1 MNRATLPEK
10 ILANW
15 PADGWKR
22 HVLTLAVSGGAD
34 SVALLRSF
42 SQLQPERS
50 KLLVVHV
57 NHGLR
62 GTAADEDEQF
72 VADLCQTEK
81 LPFVSHRI
89 DPRQLQ
95 ANRKDGLEGAARTI
109 RYQMLLETANQH
121 GSRYVLTAHNSDDQV
136 ETVLHHL
143 FRGTGLAGLAG
154 MSTFRLLSEAVTLA
168 RPLLTVSRAEIE
180 SWLASIG
187 QRFRQDDSNQSD
199 TFARNRIR
207 HNILPVIE
215 RELGT
220 HIRSSI
226 LKTSQ
231 IMQDAVDDYSCRVD
245 QVYDQVVLHSQPS
258 QCVLALDGLVEHSI
272 GFRIEFFI
280 RLWKRMEWPRQSMT
294 RQHWLKLA
302 KSCGPTGCMFNLPA
316 AVECQV
322 SDGRICIRKKK

>member
-1 MNRATLPEK
+1 MNHATLPEK

-15 PADGWKR
+15 PADRWER

-42 SQLQPERS
+42 SQLQPDRS
-50 KLLVVHV
+50 KLVVVHV

-62 GTAADEDEQF
+62 ATAADEDQQF
-72 VADLCQTEK
+72 VAELCQAEK
-81 LPFVSHRI
+81 LSFVSHRI

-121 GSRYVLTAHNSDDQV
+121 GSRYVLTAHNADDQV

-187 QRFRQDDSNQSD
+187 QCFRQDDSNQSD
-199 TFARNRIR
+199 AFARNRIR

-220 HIRSSI
+220 HIRGSI

-231 IMQDAVDDYSCRVD
+231 IMQDAVECIDA
-245 QVYDQVVLHSQPS
+245 QVVEL
-258 QCVLALDGLVEHSI
+258 LDQNVVSETSECCTLDADSLQRTSLFLRAEL
-272 GFRIEFFI
+272 FRA
-280 RLWKRMEWPRQSMT
+280 LWKRKCWSCQTMSR
-294 RQHWLKLA
+294 RHWLELA
-302 KSCGPTGCMFNLPA
+302 MACDSLSAKQELPGQVRYKIQDNLL
-316 AVECQV
+316 VIE
-322 SDGRICIRKKK
+322 KE